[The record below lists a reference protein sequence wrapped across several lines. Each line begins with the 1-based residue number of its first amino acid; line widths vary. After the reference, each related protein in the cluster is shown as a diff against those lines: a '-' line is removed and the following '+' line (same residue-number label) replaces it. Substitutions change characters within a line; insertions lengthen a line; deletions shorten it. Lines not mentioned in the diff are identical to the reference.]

1 MDLTPSDRKGKLSW
15 AKSQAFGW
23 LGPLLA
29 FLPSSPPKGQPLGA
43 QYCLG
48 GNIHVGQWEYFRAQQ
63 VNWGWAPQPT
73 SGEL

>member
-1 MDLTPSDRKGKLSW
+1 MELTPSDRKEKLSW

-23 LGPLLA
+23 LGPLLV
-29 FLPSSPPKGQPLGA
+29 FLPSPPPKEQPLGV
-43 QYCLG
+43 QCCLG
-48 GNIHVGQWEYFRAQQ
+48 GNIHVGQWDSFRGQQ